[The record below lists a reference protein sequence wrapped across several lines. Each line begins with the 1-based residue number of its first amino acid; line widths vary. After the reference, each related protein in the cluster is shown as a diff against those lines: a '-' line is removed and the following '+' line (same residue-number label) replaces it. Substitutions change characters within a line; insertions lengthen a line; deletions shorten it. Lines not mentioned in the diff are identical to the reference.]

1 MGVYSYQHFPIHN
14 LSRIIKYIKHKIGAQ
29 FNSSVLVVAK
39 NNYATKTVNIY
50 IIFDL
55 DNCSKNSLNSFILK
69 NCLFGATI
77 TVETSNNS
85 MCILAME
92 WYLMVQIC
100 GVLVMILL
108 GKF

>member
-1 MGVYSYQHFPIHN
+1 MGVYSYKHFPIQN
-14 LSRIIKYIKHKIGAQ
+14 LSPIIKYINHKIGVQ
-29 FNSSVLVVAK
+29 LNNSVLVVAN

-55 DNCSKNSLNSFILK
+55 DNWPRNSLNSFILK

-77 TVETSNNS
+77 IVETNNNS

-92 WYLMVQIC
+92 
-100 GVLVMILL
+100 
-108 GKF
+108 

>member
-1 MGVYSYQHFPIHN
+1 MGVYSSKHFPIHN
-14 LSRIIKYIKHKIGAQ
+14 LSPIIKYINHKIGVQ

-39 NNYATKTVNIY
+39 NNHATKTVNNY

-55 DNCSKNSLNSFILK
+55 DNWSKNSHDSFILK
-69 NCLFGATI
+69 NCLFGGTI

-92 WYLMVQIC
+92 
-100 GVLVMILL
+100 
-108 GKF
+108 